1 MVDLRYHEIPGEE
14 GKLSDLA
21 HDSLEAG
28 GGVIVEGKSDLDKQ
42 NHHHLDES
50 RDEAP
55 PSPFRWAILSIFC
68 MIAQGNGMIFLAL
81 SSISDKIQLYYD
93 VSSGKVNL
101 VVILFYACYIP
112 CTPIATTLVNLA
124 DNGLRKSVLIA
135 AASMTIGTGIMCTAW
150 DNNPESFTT
159 ILIGSAVAGTNGPF
173 LTGCFT
179 LVPSN
184 WFPREE
190 RGFAT
195 SIGVLANQVGM
206 ITGYLLPPLIVTESA
221 DDEILG
227 KQIHILLLVLF
238 GISCSTLLLTFF
250 IFKSKPDNMSYED
263 LHSSRRQM
271 TLLTAFKSSLTNAN
285 FWFYG
290 LAFMIVAPIYWDMG
304 TLLNQNM
311 KPAGYSN
318 SEIQIPGILL
328 QTVAI
333 PGMLLTGKL
342 IDAGCKFEYI
352 LIFGMVLGTAAFG
365 LFTWIL
371 TLESSQMN
379 LVYISLAASAAGFAF
394 SIVQPAYLD
403 LIAQRTAPI
412 PLGLRQL

>member
-1 MVDLRYHEIPGEE
+1 
-14 GKLSDLA
+14 
-21 HDSLEAG
+21 
-28 GGVIVEGKSDLDKQ
+28 
-42 NHHHLDES
+42 
-50 RDEAP
+50 
-55 PSPFRWAILSIFC
+55 
-68 MIAQGNGMIFLAL
+68 
-81 SSISDKIQLYYD
+81 
-93 VSSGKVNL
+93 
-101 VVILFYACYIP
+101 
-112 CTPIATTLVNLA
+112 
-124 DNGLRKSVLIA
+124 
-135 AASMTIGTGIMCTAW
+135 
-150 DNNPESFTT
+150 
-159 ILIGSAVAGTNGPF
+159 
-173 LTGCFT
+173 
-179 LVPSN
+179 
-184 WFPREE
+184 
-190 RGFAT
+190 
-195 SIGVLANQVGM
+195 M

-412 PLGLRQL
+412 PLGYTCSFLYLGATAFGASFEGLADVLKRLDLGIFFTGMCGLVSLASIIGNFCLNNPTQLYIQEVSKRAASM